1 MLGQNAVQLTVEG
14 RVARVV
20 LNRPPLHVLDL
31 PTLEEYSSTLAQL
44 DRERG
49 VVVCVLE
56 ATGDKAFSTGVDV
69 KDLGAQSVGAVL
81 ERFDGVIRKIR
92 RLDCVTVAAVRGM
105 ALGGGFEL
113 ALACDM
119 IVAEEGAT
127 FGVPEIWLGR
137 FPAVAAAVLPRHI
150 TPQKAY
156 EIVLSGE
163 PITAIEAQQMGLVN
177 ALAARGKM
185 EETVDR
191 FASLF
196 TEKSGAALRVA
207 KRALR
212 LSEET
217 AFGETLEEMERLYLE
232 DLMKTE
238 DAAEGI
244 RAFMEKRE
252 PRWKDR

>member
-1 MLGQNAVQLTVEG
+1 M
-14 RVARVV
+14 
-20 LNRPPLHVLDL
+20 
-31 PTLEEYSSTLAQL
+31 
-44 DRERG
+44 
-49 VVVCVLE
+49 
-56 ATGDKAFSTGVDV
+56 
-69 KDLGAQSVGAVL
+69 
-81 ERFDGVIRKIR
+81 
-92 RLDCVTVAAVRGM
+92 
-105 ALGGGFEL
+105 
-113 ALACDM
+113 
-119 IVAEEGAT
+119 
-127 FGVPEIWLGR
+127 PEIWLGR

-150 TPQKAY
+150 APQKAY